1 MFSCILEYGSIHKS
15 WNSLLHFFMSTI
27 EPIFLNLEVFYLG
40 ESEMRNKMYQTHPQK
55 PENLICLPGNQ
66 AFNTLA
72 F

>member
-1 MFSCILEYGSIHKS
+1 
-15 WNSLLHFFMSTI
+15 MSTI
-27 EPIFLNLEVFYLG
+27 EPISLNLEVFYLG

-55 PENLICLPGNQ
+55 PENLLIFLPGNQ

>member
-1 MFSCILEYGSIHKS
+1 
-15 WNSLLHFFMSTI
+15 MSTI
-27 EPIFLNLEVFYLG
+27 EPISLNLEVFYLG